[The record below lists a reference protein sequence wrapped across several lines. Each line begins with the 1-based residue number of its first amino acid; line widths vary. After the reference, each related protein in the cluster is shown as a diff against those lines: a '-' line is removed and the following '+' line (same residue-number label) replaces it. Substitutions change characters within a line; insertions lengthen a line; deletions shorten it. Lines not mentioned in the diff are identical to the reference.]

1 MAAKKKTALEV
12 LLSAVDLHGIKL
24 QPRIVKT
31 KRLVTVEL
39 LWPRCS
45 IAKKTSAREVEF
57 RKGQASCQGE
67 EWCRRVLFREE
78 VDGHAG
84 LAVAVSEILD
94 DEWIEKFFRA
104 SAKYALRQFG
114 DMAEKYTV
122 GISDVASAP
131 FNALAQ
137 LEGAYPGPETA
148 AQGVLDITEAVLPAP
163 GKSVTV
169 EVPLHRPKSSKIIGS
184 LQLELRA

>member
-94 DEWIEKFFRA
+94 DGHIPDCIVILEQGHFNLVCGSVDHPCRA
-104 SAKYALRQFG
+104 NCSKRN
-114 DMAEKYTV
+114 V
-122 GISDVASAP
+122 GR
-131 FNALAQ
+131 
-137 LEGAYPGPETA
+137 EY
-148 AQGVLDITEAVLPAP
+148 
-163 GKSVTV
+163 
-169 EVPLHRPKSSKIIGS
+169 
-184 LQLELRA
+184 